1 MSNFDE
7 LIKNIKLLRYEKILL
22 ETKMNN
28 ISFLKSPSYSERVA
42 GGLRKE
48 L

>member
-28 ISFLKSPSYSERVA
+28 ISFLKSS
-42 GGLRKE
+42 GKT
-48 L
+48 